1 MVWYVC
7 LFWSK
12 KLRYFMNYSIKKAL
26 FDALKNRLLNQ
37 GDNDVIIEFCEV
49 AKLKLSEV
57 FKKSLLLIETK

>member
-1 MVWYVC
+1 
-7 LFWSK
+7 
-12 KLRYFMNYSIKKAL
+12 MNYSIKKAL